1 MVLHNRALA
10 WQDIS
15 HANISLVVKSA
26 WACYMPNNI
35 LVVFAHVKFTIF
47 LFEHHSHEKI
57 YQALSRITSTASD
70 RKLGKSL
77 GTRLAQQHTMTPSLS
92 IQNSKM
98 HYRKRKLLM
107 YYSIIGASLSEPHT
121 SMTSLHWRMFL
132 PKCSQ
137 ENVSEGLL
145 PDC

>member
-1 MVLHNRALA
+1 MAFFVKRPTIVLHNRTLV
-10 WQDIS
+10 WQNIS

-35 LVVFAHVKFTIF
+35 LVVLAHVKLTIF
-47 LFEHHSHEKI
+47 LFKHHSHEKM

-70 RKLGKSL
+70 RKLGESV

-92 IQNSKM
+92 IQNSNM

-107 YYSIIGASLSEPHT
+107 YYSIIGASLSEPNT
-121 SMTSLHWRMFL
+121 SMTSLQHVCVRL
-132 PKCSQ
+132 RCS
-137 ENVSEGLL
+137 
-145 PDC
+145 D